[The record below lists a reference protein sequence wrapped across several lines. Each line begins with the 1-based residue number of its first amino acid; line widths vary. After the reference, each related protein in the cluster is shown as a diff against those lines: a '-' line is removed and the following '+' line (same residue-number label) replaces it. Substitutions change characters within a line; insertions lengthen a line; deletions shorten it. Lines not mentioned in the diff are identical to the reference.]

1 MYTNILK
8 ITLYKKKSTI
18 VLLFFSNPKYT
29 KLNNDYD
36 F

>member
-18 VLLFFSNPKYT
+18 VLFFSNPKYT